1 MKAIVYSTS
10 WCAACRQMADFLRQ
24 QYADME
30 TQFVPVDKMPA
41 ETQEKVVAALR
52 KLTWSDQL
60 PVTVIG
66 DSVVVGADYTALI
79 ALLGPGGRPPITRG
93 GVQHRHGIAEAGA

>member
-10 WCAACRQMADFLRQ
+10 WCAACRQMADFLKQ
-24 QYADME
+24 HYALTE

-41 ETQEKVVAALR
+41 ETQVKIAAALS
-52 KLTWSDQL
+52 KITWSDQL

-66 DSVVVGADYTALI
+66 DSVVVGTDYTALI
-79 ALLGPGGRPPITRG
+79 ALLGPGGRPPAG
-93 GVQHRHGIAEAGA
+93 GSAQHRHGIAEAGA